1 MADQIK
7 EKMFAAYPFVPLQDI
22 VVKTVQKT
30 EGKEKNKVVVEEKKE
45 RKLQFVKQLLFGD
58 YIEVCVENGAY
69 VTETIDGKEYFKV
82 HCRNADGYLLWEQMQ
97 EERPVEINFIDVGQG
112 DGCHIVTSDDKHF
125 LVDAGKESNM
135 YRFLKWRFNLRSPKN
150 KAPGFTVVITHSDAD
165 HYKGFKAIFE
175 KAKPIDQPEG
185 TPDEEK
191 KTPQIRIKKIYH
203 NGMIEGSGNVAQALG
218 TVVTHSGKTYITDLC
233 DTDDDYKKRVE
244 EIESGLIKN
253 AKDEVIHA
261 GDYIDLLKE
270 TEAPKKALR
279 VETIGK
285 PVYLYNNKR
294 GTTMEIM
301 GPVAEDID
309 GKPALPY
316 FGSAGKTKN
325 GHSVIIKLTVG
336 HLKLLLGGDLNMEA
350 ENYLLKKYS
359 GTDVAAIVKEL
370 KKNLKPEV
378 RAEKEAELQE
388 AIGKAREY
396 LGVDIAK
403 SCHHGSDEFTS
414 EFLQALNPLATV
426 ISSGDDE
433 SYCHPRP
440 DTLGTIGKYSRGHR
454 PMIYSTE
461 LARSGKE
468 FLKLD
473 KLDLSSQKKNERVV
487 TVYGMINVRTDGNRV
502 IFAQKLERKATNGY
516 TWDIHKLEWNE
527 KKGEFE
533 LVGAKE

>member
-30 EGKEKNKVVVEEKKE
+30 EGKGKNKVVVEEKKE

-69 VTETIDGKEYFKV
+69 VTETMDGKEYYKV

-125 LVDAGKESNM
+125 LVDAGKENNM

-150 KAPGFTVVITHSDAD
+150 KAPGFTVVITHSDED
-165 HYKGFKAIFE
+165 HYKGFKEIFE
-175 KAKPIDQPEG
+175 KAKPVEQPEG
-185 TPDEEK
+185 TPEEEK

-203 NGMIEGSGNVAQALG
+203 NGMIEGGGKKTESLG
-218 TVVTHSGKTYITDLC
+218 TVVTHDQKKYITDLC
-233 DTDDDYKKRVE
+233 DTNDDYKKRVE
-244 EIESGLIKN
+244 DIESGCVKDMDGKVIN
-253 AKDEVIHA
+253 A
-261 GDYIDLLKE
+261 GNFIDMLQL
-270 TEAPKKALR
+270 TEAPKTSLR
-279 VETIGK
+279 AGTKDK
-285 PVYLYNNKR
+285 PVYLYNKN
-294 GTTMEIM
+294 GMTMEIL
-301 GPVAEDID
+301 GPIAEDID

-378 RAEKEAELQE
+378 RAEKEAKLQE

-516 TWDIHKLEWNE
+516 TWDIHKLEWKE
-527 KKGEFE
+527 DKGEFE

>member
-7 EKMFAAYPFVPLQDI
+7 EEMFATYPFVPLQDI
-22 VVKTVQKT
+22 VVKTVKKT
-30 EGKEKNKVVVEEKKE
+30 EGKGNKKVVVEEKQE

-58 YIEVCVENGAY
+58 YIKVCVENGAY
-69 VTETIDGKEYFKV
+69 VTETMDGKVYYKV

-150 KAPGFTVVITHSDAD
+150 KAPGFTVVITHSDSD
-165 HYKGFKAIFE
+165 HYKGFNTIFE

-203 NGMIEGSGNVAQALG
+203 NGMIEGSGNVAEALG
-218 TVVTHSGKTYITDLC
+218 TVVTQDGKTYITDLC
-233 DTDDDYKKRVE
+233 DTNDDFKKRVE
-244 EIESGLIKN
+244 EIESGQIKDKKGEEIN
-253 AKDEVIHA
+253 A
-261 GDYIDLLKE
+261 GNYIGLLKE

-285 PVYLYNNKR
+285 PVYLYNNKK

-301 GPVAEDID
+301 GPVAEMID

-350 ENYLLKKYS
+350 ENYLLQKYS
-359 GTDVAAIVKEL
+359 GKDVAAIVKKL
-370 KKNLKPEV
+370 KKNLKPEE
-378 RAEKEAELQE
+378 RTKKEAEFQE
-388 AIGKAREY
+388 AIDKAREY

-414 EFLQALNPLATV
+414 EFLQVLNPLATV

-516 TWDIHKLEWNE
+516 TWDIHKLEWKEEKNE
-527 KKGEFE
+527 FV